1 MIQIEADLNL
11 SCLLYKMDELATRI
25 KSYRGDLMADAAII
39 ATNEANAIAKG
50 KRQSG
55 STRFIWQVRESGT
68 YIHEI
73 KPDQMELVRICAAQI
88 PNSDF
93 FLIERQHDQYTISSL
108 SYQEVMDMARTEVNP
123 Q

>member
-1 MIQIEADLNL
+1 
-11 SCLLYKMDELATRI
+11 MDEVATRI

-108 SYQEVMDMARTEVNP
+108 SYQEVMDMAKKE
-123 Q
+123 